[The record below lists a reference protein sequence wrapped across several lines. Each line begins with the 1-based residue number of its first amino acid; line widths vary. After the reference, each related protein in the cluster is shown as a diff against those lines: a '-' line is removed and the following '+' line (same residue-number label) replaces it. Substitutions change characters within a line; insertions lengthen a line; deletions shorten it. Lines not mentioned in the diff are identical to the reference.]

1 MSTGASSFLRILA
14 LALSALLFWFS
25 YKNGNT
31 IGEVIGLLVAAIII
45 VSLVRSDTLYKIT
58 KI

>member
-1 MSTGASSFLRILA
+1 MSTGANSFLRILA
-14 LALSALLFWFS
+14 LILSALLFWFS

-31 IGEVIGLLVAAIII
+31 LGEVIGLLGTAIVIAL
-45 VSLVRSDTLYKIT
+45 SVRPSTLYKIT

>member
-14 LALSALLFWFS
+14 LILSAILFWFS

>member
-1 MSTGASSFLRILA
+1 MSTNASGFWRILA
-14 LALSALLFWFS
+14 LILSAILFWFS

-31 IGEVIGLLVAAIII
+31 IGEVIGLLVAAIVI
-45 VSLVRSDTLYKIT
+45 VLSVRLETLYKIT